1 MLVLERSAAP
11 TGLNFAA
18 DCYIAYD
25 NSKQLKSEP
34 DDSLFWQNDEHTDER
49 DSAQVTQKAG
59 KSIF

>member
-1 MLVLERSAAP
+1 MLVLEGSAEP

-34 DDSLFWQNDEHTDER
+34 GDSLLWQKDEQKDE
-49 DSAQVTQKAG
+49 
-59 KSIF
+59 